1 MTDLSRGLPP
11 IPKIDLSLE
20 QEFKMKQIT
29 DALEKVSKEEI
40 IFVALALQR
49 MNFVLSNNIT
59 QLLREW
65 QPTQP
70 ITTEDLSKS
79 GTL

>member
-1 MTDLSRGLPP
+1 M
-11 IPKIDLSLE
+11 PKIDLSLE

-40 IFVALALQR
+40 IFVALSLQR